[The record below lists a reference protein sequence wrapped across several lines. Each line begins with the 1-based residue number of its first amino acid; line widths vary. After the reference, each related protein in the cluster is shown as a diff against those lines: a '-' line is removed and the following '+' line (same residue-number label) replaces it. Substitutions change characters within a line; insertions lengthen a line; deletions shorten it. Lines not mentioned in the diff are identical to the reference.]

1 MNLILNKD
9 TRCGC
14 MALVTFAGALLVE
27 TFMFSLVEPG
37 TRAGHPL
44 ILVLTN
50 RVETHFYLPHA
61 FKNYSN

>member
-1 MNLILNKD
+1 MRMHG
-9 TRCGC
+9 TCYF
-14 MALVTFAGALLVE
+14 FAGALLVE

-37 TRAGHPL
+37 RGIRHL

-50 RVETHFYLPHA
+50 RVDTHFYLPHA